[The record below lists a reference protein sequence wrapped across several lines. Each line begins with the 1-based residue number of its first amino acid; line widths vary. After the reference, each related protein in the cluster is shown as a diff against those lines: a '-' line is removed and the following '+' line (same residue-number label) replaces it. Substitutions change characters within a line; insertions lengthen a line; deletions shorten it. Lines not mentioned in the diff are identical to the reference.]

1 MTQFVISFIFIF
13 YLPGTSQTD
22 DPGKCKKSLSLSQS
36 NNLPFVKI
44 QSYNKRP
51 ARSITVIVLSTNI
64 TYKSGQWRRVGIAS
78 GKLWESIFSLSFS
91 LSLSLS
97 LSLTCVFVK
106 ISVCNLLNSTIVAFM
121 FYTRLFCIIFVLGE
135 DFT

>member
-1 MTQFVISFIFIF
+1 MFAFKLHQISRLICKYSRHYFVYDTICYKFFFLLICQERHKPTI
-13 YLPGTSQTD
+13 PANI
-22 DPGKCKKSLSLSQS
+22 KSLSLSQS

-51 ARSITVIVLSTNI
+51 ARSITAIVLSTNI

-78 GKLWESIFSLSFS
+78 GKLWESISLSVS

-97 LSLTCVFVK
+97 HMCLC
-106 ISVCNLLNSTIVAFM
+106 
-121 FYTRLFCIIFVLGE
+121 
-135 DFT
+135 